1 MKRFTFEN
9 KKVAKRAGRK
19 GGKNV
24 PPWSRYF
31 SINREAAAAAGRKSR
46 YVAPKP
52 PPVYDDTQAI
62 ALFVS
67 TSPDYAQLV
76 PWDNLAESTRQ
87 FWRKQAKVVPKND
100 VDAPAEVDLLG
111 NPGNLGQGA

>member
-1 MKRFTFEN
+1 MKEFNFSNR
-9 KKVAKRAGRK
+9 KIAKRAGRK

-24 PPWSRYF
+24 PPQKRYF

-52 PPVYDDTQAI
+52 RLIPDDTEAI
-62 ALFVS
+62 ALFKS

-76 PWDNLAESTRQ
+76 PWPKLTESTRQ
-87 FWRKQAKVVPKND
+87 FWRKQANVRPKDGIN
-100 VDAPAEVDLLG
+100 APA
-111 NPGNLGQGA
+111 